1 MLKKIGSFFNKKYIN
16 IISRILLLMLVSI
29 ILFYVLELSNHYI
42 IMISFKYIIINIFS
56 IFTLIFLFRLITQKY
71 SISCAITSILL
82 FILGFSNYYSI
93 EFRDL
98 PVVASDIY
106 NANTAVNVLKGYDFV
121 IGKDIIIMIVLFF
134 VSLLLSFLLYKL
146 EKKVKFKSYIKLIVT
161 IIILIITSV
170 LFCRIYLI
178 KEIVPKNAYRWNW
191 KVSYYEYGYFSTTIQ
206 SFINLFDKI
215 KKPNGYSVS
224 KVNSILTKKSDD
236 KNNNTPDIILILN
249 ESFYDISKVLN
260 IKTNIDYF
268 EGLKNIE
275 NLTYGYSVYSQIG
288 TSTNKT
294 EYELLTSNS
303 LELMPDVTPFVS
315 LNLNNA
321 NSIVSHLKNNGYET
335 VAMHPETGSNYQRNI
350 GYKELGFDSIYFKDD
365 LKEKDYYGNR
375 PHVTDESLY
384 KNAIDVYNSMSDK
397 PRFVYLLT
405 MQNHGGWRN
414 NTSSQNIVKVQE
426 IENNGGISK
435 SYFGNILVKMYGKE
449 LDEYLTSVYLSGTA
463 FKKLTDYYKTVDREV
478 IILMVGDHSPSLINY
493 FINKE
498 SLKNEELIKVYS
510 TPYMVW
516 SNKGKIEFDE
526 YYTSMIYLIPELIS
540 KANIKSNNY
549 YNYLTNLSKYYP
561 IMTSFDLCGKSNELK
576 KYNEIKDEKL
586 NNYFYMEYNNV
597 LKNRTYNKYLFE

>member
-1 MLKKIGSFFNKKYIN
+1 
-16 IISRILLLMLVSI
+16 MLVSI
-29 ILFYVLELSNHYI
+29 ILFYILEVSNHYI

-106 NANTAVNVLKGYDFV
+106 NLNTAVNVLKGYDFV

-161 IIILIITSV
+161 IVILIITSI

-178 KEIVPKNAYRWNW
+178 KEVVPKNAYRWNW

-215 KKPNGYSVS
+215 KKPSGYSVS
-224 KVNSILTKKSDD
+224 KVNSILTKKLDD

-268 EGLKNIE
+268 ESLKNIE

-335 VAMHPETGSNYQRNI
+335 VAMHPESGSNYQRNI

-375 PHVTDESLY
+375 PYVTDESLY
-384 KNAIDVYNSMSDK
+384 KNAINVYNNMSDK
-397 PRFVYLLT
+397 PRFMYLLT

-414 NTSSQNIVKVQE
+414 NTNSQNIVKVQE
-426 IENNGGISK
+426 IKNNGGLSK
-435 SYFGNILVKMYGKE
+435 FFAGNILTQMYGKE
-449 LDEYLTSVYLSGTA
+449 LDEYLTSVYLSSVA
-463 FKKLTDYYKTVDREV
+463 FKELTDYYKTVDREV
-478 IILMVGDHSPSLINY
+478 IILMVGDHSPSLVNY

-498 SLKNEELIKVYS
+498 SLKSEELIKVYS

-516 SNKGKIEFDE
+516 SNKGKIEFDD
-526 YYTSMIYLIPELIS
+526 YYTSMIYLMPELIS

-549 YNYLTNLSKYYP
+549 YNYLTNLSKKYP
-561 IMTSFDLCGKSNELK
+561 IMTSFDLCGKSNDLK
-576 KYNEIKDEKL
+576 KYSEIKDEEL
-586 NNYFYMEYNNV
+586 NNYFYMEYNNI
-597 LKNRTYNKYLFE
+597 LKNKTYNKYLFE